1 MTNKIFL
8 VSALMCAATGLA
20 FQPLL
25 AQSTSAPT
33 SGLQTWDLPH
43 GTVVKDAGPRTYRFT
58 VDYDTAN
65 AIGEVVHRQRLT
77 GDYTRGLANGDV
89 VWKNVGEAQA
99 DGATAPFS
107 PAQKQD
113 FIEGFH
119 YPAGSP
125 DTLKP
130 DFFKS
135 FPPAAVFE
143 RNLIWDTGM
152 IEMFGQNHFDQ
163 LKLNVP
169 LHILADQDVN
179 MPGVGTFHSRDTVLE
194 WVGRSQRNGQDCVVI
209 DYRAFFNPVQIAMGG
224 MSIQGRS
231 DFWGE
236 IWVSLATKQ
245 IEYATIYEEVS
256 GQMKLPGQDTPQLL
270 SVFRFGALELL
281 TSKKEGGA

>member
-1 MTNKIFL
+1 MINRMFL
-8 VSALMCAATGLA
+8 LSALILAASGLTVT
-20 FQPLL
+20 PLL
-25 AQSTSAPT
+25 AQSASAPT
-33 SGLQTWDLPH
+33 APVQTWDLPH

-65 AIGEVVHRQRLT
+65 ATGDVVHRQRIT

-99 DGATAPFS
+99 DSATAPFP

-135 FPPAAVFE
+135 FPPSSVFE
-143 RNLIWDTGM
+143 RNLIWDTSM
-152 IEMFGQNHFDQ
+152 IESFGQSFFDK

-169 LHILADQDVN
+169 LHISTNQDVI
-179 MPGVGTFHSRDTVLE
+179 MPDVGTFHSRDTVLE
-194 WVGRSQRNGQDCVVI
+194 WVGRSERNGQDCAVI
-209 DYRAFFNPVQIAMGG
+209 DYRSFFNPLEIATGG
-224 MSIQGRS
+224 VTIQGRS

-236 IWVSLATKQ
+236 IWVSLSTKQ

-256 GQMKLPGQDTPQLL
+256 GQMKLPGQDTSLPL
-270 SVFRFGALELL
+270 SVFRFGTLEPLIV
-281 TSKKEGGA
+281 TN